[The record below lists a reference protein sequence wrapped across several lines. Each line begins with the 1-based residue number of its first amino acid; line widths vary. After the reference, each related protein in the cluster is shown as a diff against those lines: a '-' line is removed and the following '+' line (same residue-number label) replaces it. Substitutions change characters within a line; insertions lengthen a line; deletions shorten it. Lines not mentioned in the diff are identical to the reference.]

1 MDKDLLGRYLVSRR
15 RLLQGAALGSGAAL
29 AGFGGR
35 AFAAPPATPLSFI
48 GWQFQPQIVEAN
60 VNTFKSLYDEAVN
73 YELVT
78 GDYHPVV
85 ETKLTGGQ
93 KIDMLYAEED
103 HIARWHAA
111 EWTRDLEGLDGVDE
125 MKAGMFPV
133 SVKSMSLPDGKLAG
147 LPYYAG
153 HNAFIYNEEHLQKAG
168 VQVPD
173 SWDSLLDACRKL
185 KKDGISD
192 APYNSAW
199 GQKWPELS
207 WSIFSCWYAE
217 GAPVFNDAGDFV
229 DDAALRKVLETHQTL
244 YKEQLVAA
252 DIMTLP
258 NEGVPSYATG
268 RHTFMVLHDYDQKTV
283 NDPKLSKAAGKVKN
297 ALMPGKAKSTF
308 AWTAVYM
315 MGAQPVDVDR
325 TWNLLRFFGGKS
337 KDGQY
342 HVIKRWALEF
352 GLGSAYKE
360 VMADPEIVASFSQWR
375 DTEITKKQLENATS
389 RDIAKQIWFPEWDL
403 FMMQQVQE
411 YIRGS
416 MSTDQIVDK
425 LSQKVAELKQQYQ

>member
-1 MDKDLLGRYLVSRR
+1 MSKSLERFMLSRR
-15 RLLQGAALGSGAAL
+15 NVLQGAAALSAGAMLGRPAA
-29 AGFGGR
+29 
-35 AFAAPPATPLSFI
+35 AAPSAPISFI
-48 GWQFQPQIVEAN
+48 GWQYQPQIVEEN
-60 VNTFKSLYDEAVN
+60 VNTFKKLYDENVA
-73 YELVT
+73 YELVS

-93 KIDMLYAEED
+93 HIDMMYAEED
-103 HIARWHAA
+103 HIARWHTAD
-111 EWTRDLEGLDGVDE
+111 WTRDLEGLADLDAI
-125 MKAGMFPV
+125 KASMFPV
-133 SVKSMSLPDGKLAG
+133 SIQSMSLPDGKLAG

-168 VQVPD
+168 LAVPD
-173 SWDSLLDACRKL
+173 SWDGLLEACRKL

-217 GAPVFNDAGDFV
+217 GAAVFNDKNDLVV
-229 DDAALRKVLETHQTL
+229 DDAFRKVLEAHQTL
-244 YKEQLVAA
+244 YREQLVTP

-268 RHTFMVLHDYDQKTV
+268 RHTFMILHDYDQKV
-283 NDPKLSKAAGKVKN
+283 ANDPKLSKAAGKVKN
-297 ALMPGKAKSTF
+297 ALMPGKTHSTF

-315 MGAQPVDVDR
+315 MGKQPVDVDR
-325 TWNLLRFFGGKS
+325 TWKLLRFFGGKAS
-337 KDGQY
+337 DGQY

-360 VMADPEIVASFSQWR
+360 VMADPEVTASFSKWR
-375 DTEITKKQLENATS
+375 DIDITKKQLELATA
-389 RDIAKQIWFPEWDL
+389 RKVAKTIWFPEWDL
-403 FMMQQVQE
+403 FMMQRVQE
-411 YIRGS
+411 YIRGTV
-416 MSTDQIVDK
+416 STDQIVDE
-425 LSQKVAELKQQYQ
+425 LSKKVADLKKQYE